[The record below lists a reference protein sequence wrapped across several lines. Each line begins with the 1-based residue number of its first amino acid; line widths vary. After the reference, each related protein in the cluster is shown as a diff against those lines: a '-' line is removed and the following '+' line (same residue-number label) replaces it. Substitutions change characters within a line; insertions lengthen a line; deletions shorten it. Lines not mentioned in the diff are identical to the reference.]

1 MLALHTALTSHTRRP
16 RLKGMT
22 LTEAP
27 TLFQTLSVLIFLGG
41 LALCPLFLKTL
52 ARAARSGVEDALTPP
67 HKHGKIRA

>member
-1 MLALHTALTSHTRRP
+1 
-16 RLKGMT
+16 MT